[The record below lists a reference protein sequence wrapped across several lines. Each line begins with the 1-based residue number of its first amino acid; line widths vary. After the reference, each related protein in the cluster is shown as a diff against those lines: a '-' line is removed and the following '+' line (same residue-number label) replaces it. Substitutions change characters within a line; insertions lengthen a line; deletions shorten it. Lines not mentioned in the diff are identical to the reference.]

1 MTPDPILLEMGE
13 YPSIRLAY
21 HNAVFSAILG
31 YMVDPPNVRITAYK
45 SEMQQ
50 AMIEAL
56 PKTAE
61 TAWLDGGSELPL
73 DEDANTLLDSFQ
85 ASELANIDQ
94 MFLGVK
100 ARKKEG
106 DTAADM
112 EASAR
117 ADGYADGLDALYNQ
131 IKTMAAGNQMLTFA
145 GTDGSPKSVCQSI
158 GGMCVKLMGQ
168 RHRASWWKSHDLIPY
183 RGNKN
188 FECGGWNCQ
197 HYLEND
203 KGEMFTV

>member
-1 MTPDPILLEMGE
+1 MTPDPILLEMGD
-13 YPSIRLAY
+13 YPSIRLTY

-31 YMVDPPNVRITAYK
+31 YMVDPPSVRITAYK

-100 ARKKEG
+100 ARKREG
-106 DTAADM
+106 DTAADV
-112 EASAR
+112 EARAR

-131 IKTMAAGNQMLTFA
+131 IKTMAAGNQMLTF
-145 GTDGSPKSVCQSI
+145 DGEDGADSCDTCQSL
-158 GGMCVKLMGQ
+158 KGQ
-168 RHRASWWKSHDLIPY
+168 RHRASYWKSHDLIPY
-183 RGNKN
+183 RGNSN
-188 FECGGWNCQ
+188 FDCGAWRCQ
-197 HYLEND
+197 HGLYND
-203 KGEMFTV
+203 QHELFTV